1 MLKGAFMK
9 KLILGIF
16 SVLLF
21 SGCVTTSLQTKS
33 KMAQSVFINPVNVTQ
48 KIVYVAVRNTSGQ
61 NINLQ
66 SKIEQ
71 YLQQKGYQ
79 ITQNPDDATFILQA
93 NILYC
98 DLKQENNAQDAA
110 ILGAA
115 AGAGV
120 GIYNHSS
127 ATGGVVG
134 GLAGAA
140 VGGLVGKLT
149 EDKIFQMQVDINI
162 RQKTDGKVWADNGQ
176 SIGEAKVSDQ
186 RRAGFLNSF
195 GGNVRNTQGGG
206 SMQSNIQS
214 YDNQSYERN
223 YIQQQTTIF
232 AEATKLNLTLEEAIP
247 VLEDKVSSQISGIF

>member
-1 MLKGAFMK
+1 MK
-9 KLILGIF
+9 KLIIGIF

-21 SGCVTTSLQTKS
+21 SGCVTTSLQTKVT
-33 KMAQSVFINPVNVTQ
+33 MAQSVFIDPVNATQ
-48 KIVYVAVRNTSGQ
+48 KIIYVAVRNTSGQ

-71 YLQQKGYQ
+71 HLQQKGYQ
-79 ITQNPDDATFILQA
+79 ITQNPDNATFILQA

-98 DLKQENNAQDAA
+98 DVKQENNAQDAA

-134 GLAGAA
+134 GLAGAV
-140 VGGLVGKLT
+140 VGGLAGKLT

-162 RQKTDGKVWADNGQ
+162 RQKTNARVWADNGQ
-176 SIGEAKVSDQ
+176 SIGQAKVSNQ
-186 RRAGFLNSF
+186 KRAGFLNSF
-195 GGNVRNTQGGG
+195 GGNVRDTQGGG
-206 SMQSNIQS
+206 NLQSNIQN
-214 YDNQSYERN
+214 YDNQSYERD
-223 YIQQQTTIF
+223 YIQKQTTLL
-232 AEATKLNLTLEEAIP
+232 AEATKLNLTLQEAIP